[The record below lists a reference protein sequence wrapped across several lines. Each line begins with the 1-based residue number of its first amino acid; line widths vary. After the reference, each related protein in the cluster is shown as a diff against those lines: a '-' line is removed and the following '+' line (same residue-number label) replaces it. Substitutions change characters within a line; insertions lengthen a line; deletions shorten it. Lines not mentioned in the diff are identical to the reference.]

1 MVGSMTLPS
10 CRKALQLYYR
20 HRQCRLQS
28 AISYEG
34 RDKDLGMDTF
44 TPEAHTSQMN
54 AEDMPGK
61 ALNHLREAVRT
72 LDTAS

>member
-1 MVGSMTLPS
+1 
-10 CRKALQLYYR
+10 
-20 HRQCRLQS
+20 
-28 AISYEG
+28 
-34 RDKDLGMDTF
+34 MDTF